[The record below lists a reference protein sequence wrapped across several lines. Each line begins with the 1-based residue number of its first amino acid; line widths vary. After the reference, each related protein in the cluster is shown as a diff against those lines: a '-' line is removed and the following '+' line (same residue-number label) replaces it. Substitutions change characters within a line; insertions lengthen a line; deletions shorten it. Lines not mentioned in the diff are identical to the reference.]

1 MGKGGRKDDIAVAT
15 VDAPNVT
22 PSTSP
27 SSTTNN
33 AKKDDA
39 KQTSNN
45 KTTLADSGPDYSR
58 PWWRR
63 GGMHV
68 NMVGMIF
75 TIAGPIFAMLRD
87 ADKQNLQFYI
97 SLLAIS
103 FATSAIIGM
112 RTLYCIV
119 VVPSYMVSMSLALTL
134 PYPPLVMIASI
145 VLAIVKVG
153 VCMSV
158 CLHRYAAHAAF
169 KCGYFT
175 RLFVTVIGCLANQ
188 GGPIWWASQHRCH
201 HKFCDIPRD
210 PHSALLD
217 GEEAAFSFFD
227 FPCHQYVIEEFAPF
241 HQDTKLLRIMD
252 TWSFMFVGM
261 EFLASYYFLG
271 MNGLFISYTSA
282 WICQSITLWF
292 NVANHPAEVDGACK
306 AANERASPMKTY
318 LPWLL
323 LDLLFPLFATV
334 VGEKN
339 HAHHHDHANLAKR
352 SDKDLAYLF
361 VLGLQ
366 SLGLVWNVRV

>member
-1 MGKGGRKDDIAVAT
+1 MGKGGRKDVGVVT
-15 VDAPNVT
+15 VDATNVKE
-22 PSTSP
+22 TSP
-27 SSTTNN
+27 TTSPTNTN
-33 AKKDDA
+33 TKKDA
-39 KQTSNN
+39 KQTSN
-45 KTTLADSGPDYSR
+45 TTLADSGPDYSR
-58 PWWRR
+58 PWWCR

-68 NMVGMIF
+68 NMVGMIV
-75 TIAGPIFAMLRD
+75 TIAGPIFAMTRD
-87 ADKQNLQFYI
+87 IEKQNLQFYI

-103 FATSAIIGM
+103 FATSAIMGM
-112 RTLYCIV
+112 RTLFCIV

-134 PYPPLVMIASI
+134 PYPALVLLASLL
-145 VLAIVKVG
+145 LAIVKVG

-175 RLFVTVIGCLANQ
+175 RLFVTVLGCLANQ

-210 PHSALLD
+210 PHSAQLD
-217 GEEAAFSFFD
+217 GEEAAFAFFD
-227 FPCHQYVIEEFAPF
+227 FPSHQYVIEEFAPF

-282 WICQSITLWF
+282 WFCQCITLWF
-292 NVANHPAEVDGACK
+292 NVANHPAEVVGACK
-306 AANERASPMKTY
+306 AANERAKPQKAY
-318 LPWLL
+318 PPWLL
-323 LDLLFPLFATV
+323 FDLVFPLFATV

-339 HAHHHDHANLAKR
+339 HEHHHDHANLAKR

-361 VLGLQ
+361 VLGLE